1 MSSVS
6 ENHQNENDE
15 SPSQNNNADNNNNN
29 ESGKESET
37 AAAKD
42 KRHAT
47 QEIKFPT
54 VQTKYPYRSQA
65 LGQGL
70 NDNDGDEQK

>member
-6 ENHQNENDE
+6 ENHQNENNE
-15 SPSQNNNADNNNNN
+15 SPSQNNDNND
-29 ESGKESET
+29 ESGKASET
-37 AAAKD
+37 AATKD

-70 NDNDGDEQK
+70 NDNDGDEQLNKS